1 MYTIFYTGSLIDN
14 INDIIQVHTNECG
27 PFNLLLYNVI
37 EQYKLYYLQVSDG
50 IVYIMNFGS
59 CPT

>member
-27 PFNLLLYNVI
+27 FFN
-37 EQYKLYYLQVSDG
+37 
-50 IVYIMNFGS
+50 
-59 CPT
+59 